1 MQPHELA
8 PLVEALLFVA
18 DQPLTVNAL
27 VKAIDDET
35 AGPAEVRRVLE
46 TLGLAYDAQPRGFK
60 LVRLGNGYQVVTRER
75 YAPWVKE
82 MLAGRQKARL
92 SRAALETAAVVAY
105 KQPITRLEVE
115 RIRGVDAGG
124 VLNTLLE
131 RSLVMIKGRD
141 PGPGRPLLYGTTQ
154 TFLDYF
160 GLEKLNDL
168 PRMEEI
174 AALARAEPAREW
186 NEDELARFERHGVE
200 APSAEAEEEGDPQAM
215 GAEDPAAAGKAG
227 ALDPDAQDEDREEF
241 REVLAGMTEATEST
255 GEAADARTD
264 DEARFE
270 DLEETDDLHPS
281 ARSEP

>member
-18 DQPLTVNAL
+18 DQPLTVAAL
-27 VKAIDDET
+27 VKTIDEEGV
-35 AGPAEVRRVLE
+35 GPIEVRRVLD
-46 TLGLAYDAQPRGFK
+46 GLAAHYDTQPRGFK
-60 LVRLGNGYQVVTRER
+60 LVRLGSGYQVVTRER

-131 RSLVMIKGRD
+131 RNLVMIKGRD

-154 TFLDYF
+154 SFLDYF
-160 GLEKLNDL
+160 GLAKLGDL

-174 AALARAEPAREW
+174 AALARAESGVDW

-200 APSAEAEEEGDPQAM
+200 APAPESEAETAGEAETSADDETTGDAGDAEAEARDG
-215 GAEDPAAAGKAG
+215 
-227 ALDPDAQDEDREEF
+227 DREEF
-241 REVLAGMTEATEST
+241 REVLADLGASAELDASGDAGDDDRYEEPEAA
-255 GEAADARTD
+255 GEAG
-264 DEARFE
+264 ES
-270 DLEETDDLHPS
+270 LHPGN
-281 ARSEP
+281 

>member
-1 MQPHELA
+1 
-8 PLVEALLFVA
+8 
-18 DQPLTVNAL
+18 
-27 VKAIDDET
+27 
-35 AGPAEVRRVLE
+35 VLE
-46 TLGLAYDAQPRGFK
+46 SLGLGYDARPSGFK

-82 MLAGRQKARL
+82 MLAGRQKTRL

-131 RSLVMIKGRD
+131 RSLIMIKGRD

-174 AALARAEPAREW
+174 AALAKAERGGDW
-186 NEDELARFERHGVE
+186 NEDELARFERHGVD
-200 APSAEAEEEGDPQAM
+200 APPAEEE
-215 GAEDPAAAGKAG
+215 AAAGEPDAVEAEAAAG
-227 ALDPDAQDEDREEF
+227 DVDSGAQDEDREEF
-241 REVLAGMTEATEST
+241 REVLAGMSEATGAE
-255 GEAADARTD
+255 GD
-264 DEARFE
+264 DTPFTQDPGDDRYD
-270 DLEETDDLHPS
+270 DLEPSEDPGESAHPGS
-281 ARSEP
+281 

>member
-18 DQPLTVNAL
+18 DQPLTVAAL
-27 VKAIDDET
+27 VKTIDEEG
-35 AGPAEVRRVLE
+35 AGPIEVRRVLDA
-46 TLGLAYDAQPRGFK
+46 LSAHYDTQPRGFK
-60 LVRLGNGYQVVTRER
+60 LVRLGSGYQVVTRER

-131 RSLVMIKGRD
+131 RNLIMIKGRD

-154 TFLDYF
+154 SFLDYF
-160 GLEKLNDL
+160 GLAKLGDL

-174 AALARAEPAREW
+174 AALARAESGMDW

-200 APSAEAEEEGDPQAM
+200 APAPEPEAETAGETEPDEVAEPAEAGDTETEAREG
-215 GAEDPAAAGKAG
+215 
-227 ALDPDAQDEDREEF
+227 DREEF
-241 REVLAGMTEATEST
+241 REVLADLGAAADRDAS
-255 GEAADARTD
+255 GEAED
-264 DEARFE
+264 DDRYEEPEAA
-270 DLEETDDLHPS
+270 EEAGESLHPGS
-281 ARSEP
+281 